1 MNMKSEAKGGESA
14 PEESRMKTTLKL
26 CAAAGLLALLASGC
40 ATTVEYGDATSSKPI
55 STEFG
60 SSDLQQI
67 AAKMV
72 DSLLAFPPIMD
83 VTANRR
89 PVLMVDSVKN
99 KTMQHID
106 TESVTDSIR
115 TRLIRSGKFRFTDR
129 TTDEAFKEELR
140 VQNDSG
146 LVDPSTAVKFGKQI
160 GAEFMLT
167 ANLSEIAQSAGRV
180 HDVYYKFTMNLR
192 NLRTGIIEWA
202 DEQEIRKQKT
212 NPILGL

>member
-1 MNMKSEAKGGESA
+1 MKSTMKLFLSA
-14 PEESRMKTTLKL
+14 
-26 CAAAGLLALLASGC
+26 GVLALLASGC

-67 AAKMV
+67 AATMV
-72 DSLLAFPPIMD
+72 DSLLVFPPVMD
-83 VTANRR
+83 LTASRR
-89 PVLMVDSVKN
+89 PVLMVDTVKN

-115 TRLIRSGKFRFTDR
+115 TKLIRSGKFRFTDR
-129 TTDEAFKEELR
+129 TTDAAFKEELG

-146 LVDPSTAVKFGKQI
+146 LVDPSTAIAFGQQI

-167 ANLSEIAQSAGRV
+167 ANLSEISQRAGRV
-180 HDVYYKFTMNLR
+180 NDVYYKFTMNLR

-202 DEQEIRKQKT
+202 DEKEIRKQKT

>member
-1 MNMKSEAKGGESA
+1 
-14 PEESRMKTTLKL
+14 MKTTWKL
-26 CAAAGLLALLASGC
+26 WVAAGLLALLASGC

-55 STEFG
+55 STDFG
-60 SSDLQQI
+60 SADLQKI
-67 AAKMV
+67 ATTMV
-72 DSLLAFPPIMD
+72 DSLLVFPPVMNL
-83 VTANRR
+83 TASRR
-89 PVLMVDSVKN
+89 PVLMVDTVKN

-115 TRLIRSGKFRFTDR
+115 TKLIRSGKFRFTDR
-129 TTDEAFKEELR
+129 TTDAAFKEELG

-146 LVDPSTAVKFGKQI
+146 LVDPSTAIAFGQQI

-167 ANLSEIAQSAGRV
+167 ANLSEISQRAGRV
-180 HDVYYKFTMNLR
+180 NDVYYKFTMNLR

-202 DEQEIRKQKT
+202 DEEQIRKQKT

>member
-1 MNMKSEAKGGESA
+1 MKA
-14 PEESRMKTTLKL
+14 TWKL
-26 CAAAGLLALLASGC
+26 WVAAGLLALLASGC

-55 STEFG
+55 STDFG
-60 SSDLQQI
+60 SADLQKI
-67 AAKMV
+67 ATTMV
-72 DSLLAFPPIMD
+72 DSLLVFPPVMD
-83 VTANRR
+83 LTASRR
-89 PVLMVDSVKN
+89 PVLMVDTVKN

-129 TTDEAFKEELR
+129 TTDAAFKEELG

-146 LVDPSTAVKFGKQI
+146 LVDPSTAIAFGQQI

-167 ANLSEIAQSAGRV
+167 ANLSEISQRAGRV
-180 HDVYYKFTMNLR
+180 NDVYYKFTMNLR

-202 DEQEIRKQKT
+202 DEEQIRKQKT